1 MGNILKIRN
10 LTVEVE
16 GKSILRNLDLDI
28 AKDQNLILFGPNG
41 SGKSTLIG
49 AIMGFENY
57 KVTSGSIEF
66 TGQNIIGLSP
76 DQRAR
81 LGVGVMFQHPPK
93 IRGIQ
98 LKQFIELL
106 SNKSNNSK
114 EKNSLIKTLNL
125 DYLLDRDLNVD
136 LSGGEIKRSELL
148 QVLVQRPKLL
158 LLDEPESGVDLE
170 NIALMGKA
178 LNSYLEHHKLSAL
191 IISHTG
197 YILEYI
203 KTKYACVMLEG
214 KVCCHDNPEKIFS
227 EIKSVGY
234 ERCKEC
240 SCRSKIKK

>member
-1 MGNILKIRN
+1 MEKILKIRN
-10 LTVEVE
+10 LTVKVE
-16 GKSILRNLDLDI
+16 GKVILNDLDLDI
-28 AKDQNLILFGPNG
+28 NKDQNLILFGPNG
-41 SGKSTLIG
+41 SGKSTLMG

-57 KVTSGSIEF
+57 EITSGTIEF
-66 TGQNIIGLSP
+66 SGKNIIGLSP

-98 LKQFIELL
+98 LKQFTDLL
-106 SNKSNNSK
+106 SHKSNNIQEK
-114 EKNSLIKTLNL
+114 ESLVKTLNL
-125 DYLLDRDLNVD
+125 DYLLQRDLNVD
-136 LSGGEIKRSELL
+136 LSGGEIKRSELF

-178 LNSYLEHHKLSAL
+178 LNSYLQNHKVPAL

-197 YILEYI
+197 YILDYI
-203 KTKYACVMLEG
+203 KTEYACVMLEG
-214 KVCCHDNPEKIFS
+214 KVCCHDNPEKIFA

-234 ERCKEC
+234 QRCKEC
-240 SCRSKIKK
+240 QCRSGVKK